1 MMMIAFGG
9 VIGAGLFVGSGVVIK
24 SAGPAAVVSFAITGL
39 LIVLVM
45 RMLGEMAVAQPA
57 VGSFYEYARLAWSD
71 RPTVSA
77 LAGFLTGWMY
87 WYFWVIVVALEA
99 VAAAGLVQFWLPNAP
114 SWLISL
120 TVLLALTVTN
130 LVSVR
135 SFGEFEFWFASI
147 KVAAIVVFLGL
158 AGMYVAGLWP
168 GVASSIGNLTAHGG
182 FAPNGLLPILTGAVA
197 ATGFYFGVE
206 IVAVAAGEAAEPA
219 KAVARATNSVITR
232 VLFFYVGSI
241 LLVVCLVPWNSAQI
255 STPYVSALHAMGIP
269 GAAHIMNAVV
279 LTAVLSALNSGLYA
293 SSRML
298 FALTRRGDAPHALA
312 KLARNGVPARAIL
325 LGTLFGYATVVMS
338 YVSPT
343 TVFAFLVNSYGTVA
357 VFVYMSIA
365 ISQLRLRA
373 RLEREDPARL
383 GLRMWAYP
391 YLTYLAIA
399 GMLGIL
405 LAMSFIPDQRIPLLF
420 GVISLGLLLLGFA
433 ARRRFGLALSIVGGA
448 AALTLSAHVSAASIT
463 YRPITARMENRTV
476 VLTGKDL
483 TIEQVVEVA
492 RYGAKVAL
500 SAQARQR
507 SADAHA
513 LLLEAANEGVS
524 VYWFNRGSGSG
535 REKFIFTGDPLSP
548 ENQKFLAER
557 QLQIFRRG
565 ALAGMGPEVSDEE
578 IVRAMLVVRANT
590 MSYEAASPQL
600 TQRLLDLLNERITP
614 VVQSRGTVGEGDLGP
629 FTNVAATMVG
639 AGFAYYRGVRMPASQ
654 ALKQAGLEPLA
665 PTDADDSALES
676 TNSYATGQVALLL
689 YDAREALSWADLI
702 YAIDLNGMNSSVS
715 PLSTPVQANRPFK
728 WLNWDA
734 SRVLD
739 MLKGS
744 YLFELD
750 EKRIIQD
757 PESLR
762 ASSIRQGS
770 AWQAWAQLRD
780 VAQVQMNSSDHNPA
794 VRVGASPA
802 DSWELA
808 TPQLAQFYVKGGPR
822 NHYQHGYVF
831 SNANWDPYPMAN
843 EIEGFTIAL
852 ANMDVV
858 VAQRML
864 RFTNKFFTMI
874 DNTAETPGEPG
885 RFHLAEGSEI
895 DAASLMQEIQGLI
908 NPVPPQGNALI
919 QTVEDLQG
927 QTRLKVQRA
936 RQVVDDTIELLAEDL
951 LTGTYWLDIRKDQD
965 ASRQFGAAPTAVWT
979 AFRATLPASGV
990 SAATATQPIHE
1001 AAAAFIRAN
1010 PASSFYRDNARE
1022 PDAPRLP

>member
-1 MMMIAFGG
+1 MTKQSEPC
-9 VIGAGLFVGSGVVIK
+9 L
-24 SAGPAAVVSFAITGL
+24 
-39 LIVLVM
+39 
-45 RMLGEMAVAQPA
+45 R
-57 VGSFYEYARLAWSD
+57 
-71 RPTVSA
+71 
-77 LAGFLTGWMY
+77 
-87 WYFWVIVVALEA
+87 
-99 VAAAGLVQFWLPNAP
+99 AP
-114 SWLISL
+114 S
-120 TVLLALTVTN
+120 V
-130 LVSVR
+130 
-135 SFGEFEFWFASI
+135 
-147 KVAAIVVFLGL
+147 
-158 AGMYVAGLWP
+158 
-168 GVASSIGNLTAHGG
+168 
-182 FAPNGLLPILTGAVA
+182 
-197 ATGFYFGVE
+197 
-206 IVAVAAGEAAEPA
+206 
-219 KAVARATNSVITR
+219 
-232 VLFFYVGSI
+232 
-241 LLVVCLVPWNSAQI
+241 
-255 STPYVSALHAMGIP
+255 
-269 GAAHIMNAVV
+269 
-279 LTAVLSALNSGLYA
+279 
-293 SSRML
+293 
-298 FALTRRGDAPHALA
+298 
-312 KLARNGVPARAIL
+312 
-325 LGTLFGYATVVMS
+325 
-338 YVSPT
+338 
-343 TVFAFLVNSYGTVA
+343 
-357 VFVYMSIA
+357 
-365 ISQLRLRA
+365 
-373 RLEREDPARL
+373 
-383 GLRMWAYP
+383 
-391 YLTYLAIA
+391 
-399 GMLGIL
+399 
-405 LAMSFIPDQRIPLLF
+405 
-420 GVISLGLLLLGFA
+420 
-433 ARRRFGLALSIVGGA
+433 LALSVAGWA
-448 AALTLSAHVSAASIT
+448 AALTLSAQVSAASLT
-463 YRPITARMENRTV
+463 YRPIAATMENRTV

-483 TIEQVVEVA
+483 TIDQVVEVA

-548 ENQKFLAER
+548 DNQKFLAER

-600 TQRLLDLLNERITP
+600 TQRLMDLLNERITP

-639 AGFAYYRGVRMPASQ
+639 AGFVYYRGVRIPAAQ
-654 ALKQAGLEPLA
+654 ALKQAALEPLS

-689 YDAREALSWADLI
+689 YDSREALSWADLT

-715 PLSTPVQANRPFK
+715 PLSLPVQANRPFK

-750 EKRIIQD
+750 EKRTIQD
-757 PESLR
+757 AESLR

-780 VAQVQMNSSDHNPA
+780 VTQVQMNSSDHNPA
-794 VRVGASPA
+794 VLVGASPA

-822 NHYQHGYVF
+822 NHYQHGYVL

-843 EIEGFTIAL
+843 EIEGFSIAL
-852 ANMDVV
+852 ANMDVA

-864 RFTNKFFTMI
+864 RFTNKFFTVI
-874 DNTAETPGEPG
+874 GNSAETPGEPG

-895 DAASLMQEIQGLI
+895 DAAALMQEIQGLI

-936 RQVVDDTIELLAEDL
+936 RQAVDDTIELLAEDL
-951 LTGTYWLDIRKDQD
+951 LTGTYWLDTRKTQD
-965 ASRQFGAAPTAVWT
+965 ASRQFGASPTAVWT
-979 AFRATLPASGV
+979 AFRATLPLSGV
-990 SAATATQPIHE
+990 SAATAAQPIHE

-1010 PASSFYRDNARE
+1010 PASNFYRDNARE
-1022 PDAPRLP
+1022 PGAPRVP